1 MAGGWRAANLGKM
14 CCNLFSQHQSYP
26 DIVMP
31 SFALLLLPCFLFQ
44 KLSYKLSVCQNFVV
58 VRPNKWG
65 GNYLHQSP
73 STNIFKRVCVI
84 WMTRVMLTMTIETKA
99 NLVAGGVT
107 MTMEMKTNLVARQ
120 GWHGSFSPQALP
132 PRRHSSLLLPPPSL
146 SDSCS
151 NSLFA
156 VRFQ

>member
-14 CCNLFSQHQSYP
+14 CCNLFSQHQSST

-31 SFALLLLPCFLFQ
+31 SFAPLLFPCFLFQ

-73 STNIFKRVCVI
+73 STNIFKRVSVI

-107 MTMEMKTNLVARQ
+107 MTMEMKTNLVGAGVARELFAS
-120 GWHGSFSPQALP
+120 GSPTAP
-132 PRRHSSLLLPPPSL
+132 PLLPSPPATKSL
-146 SDSCS
+146 R
-151 NSLFA
+151 LL
-156 VRFQ
+156 Q